1 MLIFSELQRNRENP
15 DYKDCKKEKDMKKKR
30 IISLLLCLVMLGSL
44 CIAFAA
50 NDTSR
55 VAIGA
60 DLNESQIQG
69 VYQTF
74 GINRGDVKEL
84 KVTNFDEMRYL
95 SDVVDQ
101 TTIGTRA
108 ISCIYI
114 ETKDEGEGLNV
125 TTNNIN
131 WCTPATY
138 RNALVTAGVNDA
150 DVKIT
155 APFPV
160 SGTAALTGIF
170 LAYEDLT
177 GEPLDEQAKIVGTEE
192 LAISSDLANQIG
204 DENTSNI
211 VNDLKGMVGETKNM
225 TDEQLRITIINIAT
239 IYNVTLTEE
248 QITNLIVLVR
258 QLETVKSFSLKVKIS
273 TNKNKQNGTQSA
285 SLEADQQQ
293 GESEEAD
300 DSSRSFGDKIA
311 DIWEAITMFFRNL
324 FTKGE
329 N

>member
-1 MLIFSELQRNRENP
+1 M
-15 DYKDCKKEKDMKKKR
+15 KKR
-30 IISLLLCLVMLGSL
+30 IFSLLLCLVMVSSL
-44 CIAFAA
+44 CVAFAA
-50 NDTSR
+50 NDDSR

-101 TTIGTRA
+101 STIGTRA

-114 ETKDEGEGLNV
+114 EAKEEGEGLTV
-125 TTNNIN
+125 STNNIN

-138 RNALVTAGVNDA
+138 RNALITAGINDA

-170 LAYEDLT
+170 LAYEDIT

-192 LAISSDLANQIG
+192 LAISSDLANEIG
-204 DENTSNI
+204 DDNASNI

-239 IYNVTLTEE
+239 VYNVTLTEE

-273 TNKNKQNGTQSA
+273 TNKNKQSGTQSA
-285 SLEADQQQ
+285 SLNVDQQQ
-293 GESEEAD
+293 GETETAD
-300 DSSRSFGDKIA
+300 DSSKSFGDKIA
-311 DIWEAITMFFRNL
+311 DLWEAITMFFRNL
-324 FTKGE
+324 FSKGE

>member
-1 MLIFSELQRNRENP
+1 M
-15 DYKDCKKEKDMKKKR
+15 
-30 IISLLLCLVMLGSL
+30 LLCLVMLGSVGF
-44 CIAFAA
+44 AFAA

-60 DLNESQIQG
+60 DLNESQIQN
-69 VYQTF
+69 VYQYF

-84 KVTNFDEMRYL
+84 TVTNYDEFRYL

-101 TTIGTRA
+101 STIGTRA

-114 ETKDEGEGLNV
+114 ETRDEGEGLTVN
-125 TTNNIN
+125 TNNIN

-138 RNALVTAGVNDA
+138 RNALLTAGVNDA

-170 LAYEDLT
+170 LAYEDIT

-192 LAISSDLANQIG
+192 LAISSDLANEIG
-204 DENTSNI
+204 DDNASNI
-211 VNDLKGMVGETKNM
+211 VNDLKGMLGETKTM
-225 TDEQLRITIINIAT
+225 TDEELRITIIEIAT
-239 IYNVTLTEE
+239 YYNVTLTEE
-248 QITNLIVLVR
+248 QITNLILLVR
-258 QLETVKSFSLKVKIS
+258 QLETVKSFSLKVTIN

-285 SLEADQQQ
+285 SLEAEQQQ
-293 GESEEAD
+293 DGSAD
-300 DSSRSFGDKIA
+300 DDTSKSFGDKLA
-311 DIWEAITMFFRNL
+311 DLWDAIIMFFRNL
-324 FTKGE
+324 FGKGSE
-329 N
+329 